1 MLSLAITVFVIVCM
15 WMIFEKLGIEGWKC
29 LIPFY
34 NAYVLFKKI
43 YSTPAF
49 FVNLVASLVMIGST
63 FTLAV
68 TAFVSL
74 AGHADILGTFREVTV
89 GGILIPV
96 ILTVISTI
104 VHLVIEVMLNIRL
117 SQVFG
122 KSGAYAVGL
131 IFLTPIFLGI
141 LAFDSNC
148 QPVDLQPADTPADGP
163 YDSASAVQPE
173 NASDIVD
180 VQPAVEVER
189 DGFIFTDP
197 VAGPGM
203 KICPFCKAE
212 IDAEASRCP
221 YCRSDL
227 D

>member
-34 NAYVLFKKI
+34 NAYVLFKRI

-49 FVNLVASLVMIGST
+49 FVSLVASVVMICST
-63 FTLAV
+63 IALAT
-68 TAFVSL
+68 TAFAGL
-74 AGHADILGTFREVTV
+74 AGLLDIFGTFREITV
-89 GGILIPV
+89 GSILIPV
-96 ILTVISTI
+96 ILIIISTI
-104 VHLVIEVMLNIRL
+104 VLLVLEVMLNIKL
-117 SQVFG
+117 SQTFG

-148 QPVDLQPADTPADGP
+148 QPVDLQPADAPSEGPAGSGSEP
-163 YDSASAVQPE
+163 HPE
-173 NASDIVD
+173 NEDVVD

-189 DGFIFTDP
+189 DEFIFTDP

-212 IDAEASRCP
+212 VDAEASRCP

-227 D
+227 E

>member
-1 MLSLAITVFVIVCM
+1 MISLAITVFVIVCM

-34 NAYVLFKKI
+34 NAYVLFKRI

-49 FVNLVASLVMIGST
+49 FVSLVASVVMICST
-63 FTLAV
+63 IALAT
-68 TAFVSL
+68 TAFAGL
-74 AGHADILGTFREVTV
+74 AGLLDIFGTFREITV
-89 GGILIPV
+89 GSVLIPV
-96 ILTVISTI
+96 ILIFIAAI
-104 VHLVIEVMLNIRL
+104 VLLVLEVMLNIKL

-148 QPVDLQPADTPADGP
+148 QPTELQPADA
-163 YDSASAVQPE
+163 PE
-173 NASDIVD
+173 
-180 VQPAVEVER
+180 
-189 DGFIFTDP
+189 FIFTDP

-212 IDAEASRCP
+212 VDAEASRCP

-227 D
+227 E

>member
-1 MLSLAITVFVIVCM
+1 MLSLAITVFTIVCM
-15 WMIFEKLGIEGWKC
+15 WMVFEKLGIEGWKC

-34 NAYVLFKKI
+34 NAYVLFKRI
-43 YSTPAF
+43 YSTSAF
-49 FVNLVASLVMIGST
+49 FIGLVASLVMIFST
-63 FTLAV
+63 VALAT
-68 TAFVSL
+68 TAFAGL
-74 AGHADILGTFREVTV
+74 AGLLDIFGTFREITV
-89 GGILIPV
+89 GSVLIPTILI
-96 ILTVISTI
+96 IIAAI
-104 VHLVIEVMLNIRL
+104 VLLVLEVMLNIKL
-117 SQVFG
+117 SQAFG

-148 QPVDLQPADTPADGP
+148 QPVEMQPADASTDGSAGSPSAD
-163 YDSASAVQPE
+163 QPD
-173 NASDIVD
+173 NASDVVD
-180 VQPAVEVER
+180 IQPAVEVER
-189 DGFIFTDP
+189 DEFIFTDP

>member
-49 FVNLVASLVMIGST
+49 FVSLVASVVMICST
-63 FTLAV
+63 
-68 TAFVSL
+68 VSL
-74 AGHADILGTFREVTV
+74 ATTAFAGLAGLLDIFGTFREITV
-89 GGILIPV
+89 GSVLIPIILI
-96 ILTVISTI
+96 IIAAI
-104 VHLVIEVMLNIRL
+104 VLLVLEVMLNIKL
-117 SQVFG
+117 SKVFG
-122 KSGAYAVGL
+122 KSGAFAVGL

-148 QPVDLQPADTPADGP
+148 QPTELQPADAPADAT
-163 YDSASAVQPE
+163 DASASAAQPE
-173 NASDIVD
+173 NSDIVD

-189 DGFIFTDP
+189 DEFIFTDP

-212 IDAEASRCP
+212 VDAEVSRCP

>member
-1 MLSLAITVFVIVCM
+1 MISLAITVFVIVCM

-34 NAYVLFKKI
+34 NAYVLFKRI
-43 YSTPAF
+43 YSTSAF
-49 FVNLVASLVMIGST
+49 FVSLVASVVMICST
-63 FTLAV
+63 VALAT
-68 TAFVSL
+68 TAFAGL
-74 AGHADILGTFREVTV
+74 AGLLDIFGTFREITV
-89 GGILIPV
+89 GSVLIPV
-96 ILTVISTI
+96 ILIIIAAI
-104 VHLVIEVMLNIRL
+104 VLLVLEVMLNIKL

-122 KSGAYAVGL
+122 KSGAFAVGL

-148 QPVDLQPADTPADGP
+148 QPVDLQPADAPAKDPAD
-163 YDSASAVQPE
+163 QPV
-173 NASDIVD
+173 NADVVD

-189 DGFIFTDP
+189 DEFIFTDP

-212 IDAEASRCP
+212 VDAEASRCP

>member
-1 MLSLAITVFVIVCM
+1 MISLAITVFVIVCM

-34 NAYVLFKKI
+34 NAYVLFKRI
-43 YSTPAF
+43 YSTSAF
-49 FVNLVASLVMIGST
+49 FVGLVASLVMIFST
-63 FTLAV
+63 VALAT
-68 TAFVSL
+68 TAFAGL
-74 AGHADILGTFREVTV
+74 AGLLDIFGTFREITV
-89 GGILIPV
+89 GSILVPV
-96 ILTVISTI
+96 ILIIISTI
-104 VHLVIEVMLNIRL
+104 VLLVLEVMLNIKL
-117 SQVFG
+117 SQTFG

-148 QPVDLQPADTPADGP
+148 QPTELQPADATDA
-163 YDSASAVQPE
+163 SASAAQPE
-173 NASDIVD
+173 NADVVD

-189 DGFIFTDP
+189 DEFIFTDP

-212 IDAEASRCP
+212 VDAEASGCP

-227 D
+227 E